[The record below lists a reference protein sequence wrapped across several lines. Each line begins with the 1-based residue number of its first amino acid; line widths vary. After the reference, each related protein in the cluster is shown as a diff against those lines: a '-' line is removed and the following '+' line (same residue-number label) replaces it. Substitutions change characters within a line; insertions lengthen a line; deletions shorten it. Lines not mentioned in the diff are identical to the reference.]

1 MNVTEQ
7 LHDLVADEPPYRLD
21 PDAAMTGG
29 RRRSRTRTT
38 VLALAAGTTGV
49 VALSAALALQPS
61 DPNVRQTLF
70 GAPSTAAPEPQGPI
84 EMTVR
89 VHTPKTWTLTNADE
103 TESSGFQADVD
114 DGAGASRLYVGVSPS
129 PGTLQQHPCADHEFA
144 LDSVCTERQLDADT
158 RLIMRGP
165 AASGPVTSAY
175 VVIVHRDGSGVE
187 VGNDTATWPPPP
199 VGGDTPAQTRSH
211 PPPMITGPRPVYS
224 MAQLVEIAKAVDAAT
239 SGR

>member
-175 VVIVHRDGSGVE
+175 VVIVHRDGSGVDVE
-187 VGNDTATWPPPP
+187 SDNATWIWPPDG
-199 VGGDTPAQTRSH
+199 VLTPENKAELTRPSVNR
-211 PPPMITGPRPVYS
+211 PMPVYS
-224 MAQLVEIAKAVDAAT
+224 MTQLIEIAKALDAT
-239 SGR
+239 R